1 MLAVSSLYRGHG
13 IATILVRKTIDAM
26 IARDAD
32 EVVLE
37 AEIGNEGAMG
47 LYERLGFMR
56 SKKLWRYYLSGETA
70 YRLGLQLKKRE
81 ESERAQWEREQ
92 RMLED
97 EDGGGMPPGIRRV
110 NDAQGV

>member
-13 IATILVRKTIDAM
+13 IATVLVRKTIDAM

-37 AEIGNEGAMG
+37 AEVGNKGAMG

-70 YRLGLQLKKRE
+70 YRLGLTLKT
-81 ESERAQWEREQ
+81 REQ
-92 RMLED
+92 SEKDRYEQERRMLEE
-97 EDGGGMPPGIRRV
+97 EDGGGMPAGIKRV